1 MSSTLTADAGASPT
15 PQPQP
20 EGAIAPLSGG
30 QLLGAGLLLAAA
42 NFIAVLDTTIAN
54 VSVSHIAGAL
64 GASTSQ
70 GTYVITSYAVAEAIT
85 VPLTGWLARRFGT
98 VRVFIMS
105 MVLFGI
111 FSALCGLANSLGML
125 VLFRIAQGLA
135 GGPLMPLSQTLLLQI
150 FPKEKAPAAIGLWAM
165 TTLIAPIAG
174 PVLGGVLC
182 DQYSWPYIFWIN
194 LPVAL
199 VCGYMGWRM
208 LKRFETKTAK
218 LPIDRIGLLL
228 MVVWVAA
235 LQYMLDEGKEK
246 DWFASTEIVVL
257 AVIAV
262 VFFIAF
268 MIWELTERN
277 PVVDLRVFRH
287 RGFSASVVTISL
299 AFGAF
304 FGSVVLTPL
313 WLQGYMGYTA
323 TWSGCVSA
331 MTGILAVLTAPMVAK
346 MSTKFDGRKL
356 VCIGVVWLG
365 LMTFVR
371 AFNTTDMTI
380 FQIGWPLFLQG
391 IGMPLFFVPLTGL
404 ALASVNPEE
413 MASAAGL
420 MSFCRTMSGAIAT
433 SIVNTSWENDTTYFH
448 AELAG
453 LTDRMGDAINTM
465 TASGMTLEQAT
476 GSLAQTVQNQAVMLA
491 TNHIFMMAAISFSLA
506 AAAVWFAPK
515 PTRVAD
521 TSSAH

>member
-1 MSSTLTADAGASPT
+1 MSSTVSADAGAVP
-15 PQPQP
+15 
-20 EGAIAPLSGG
+20 APVPAPMQEPGTLSGG
-30 QLLGAGLLLAAA
+30 QLLGAGILLAAA

-64 GASTSQ
+64 GSSTSQ

-85 VPLTGWLARRFGT
+85 VPLTGWLANRFGT
-98 VRVFIMS
+98 VRVFILS
-105 MVLFGI
+105 MVFFGL

-125 VLFRIAQGLA
+125 VFFRILQGLA
-135 GGPLMPLSQTLLLQI
+135 GGPLMPLSQTLLLRI

-165 TTLIAPIAG
+165 TTLVAPIAG

-194 LPVAL
+194 VPVAL
-199 VCGYMGWRM
+199 VCGWLGWRM
-208 LKRFETKTAK
+208 LKRFESKTTK
-218 LPIDRIGLLL
+218 LPIDRVGLIL
-228 MVVWVAA
+228 MIVWVAA

-257 AVIAV
+257 AIVAV

-268 MIWELTERN
+268 LIWELTERN

-287 RGFSASVVTISL
+287 RGFSASVTTICL

-331 MTGILAVLTAPMVAK
+331 LTGILAVLTAPMVAK
-346 MSTKFDGRKL
+346 MSAKVDGRKL

-365 LMTFVR
+365 TMTFVR

-380 FQIGWPLFLQG
+380 FQIGWPVFLQG

-404 ALASVNPEE
+404 ALASVNEE
-413 MASAAGL
+413 ETASAAGL

-433 SIVNTSWENDTTYFH
+433 SIVNTSWENDTTYFR

-453 LTDRMGDAINTM
+453 LVDRGGDAVNAMAATGL
-465 TASGMTLEQAT
+465 TPDQAT
-476 GSLAQTVQNQAVMLA
+476 GSLVQTVQNQAVMLA
-491 TNHIFMMAAISFSLA
+491 TNHIFMMAAVSFSLA
-506 AAAVWFAPK
+506 AMAVWLAPK